1 MNRIAFPGLGLEFNI
16 DPTAFTIFGLEIQ
29 WYGIILAT
37 GIICAFLLFYR
48 NAVKKEQ
55 IDADTTLNVTLLV
68 VPIAIIGAR
77 FVYVATKWDYYKTKT
92 FFDMINIR
100 AGGIAIYGAII
111 FGLATVLIYNK
122 IKKTK
127 SLAML
132 DALAPAV
139 MLGQAIGRWGNFV
152 NAEAYG
158 WTEGVE
164 NLPWRMELDRV
175 VIDGHITDYSFVH
188 PTFLYESLWN
198 VIGLVLIMA
207 FLYRNKKFNGE
218 IFCAYMA
225 WYGLGRALIE
235 SIRADSLYIVG
246 TLKFSVFVGILAFIG
261 ATILGVVLYKR
272 SKAEAEELAE
282 YKPSFASLKV
292 KIANESDALDQSV
305 FDSDDDQTEEAEEF
319 ETNDEPDEETLAEE
333 AMLEGDINDIE
344 E

>member
-1 MNRIAFPGLGLEFNI
+1 MNRIAFPGLGFEFNI

-29 WYGIILAT
+29 WYGIILSL
-37 GIICAFLLFYR
+37 GIVCAFLLFYR

-55 IDADTTLNVTLLV
+55 IDPDTVFNVTLLV
-68 VPIAIIGAR
+68 VPIAIVGAR
-77 FVYVATKWDYYKTKT
+77 FVYVVTEWDRYKNGS

-158 WTEGVE
+158 WTE
-164 NLPWRMELDRV
+164 NIDQFPWRMEIDNV
-175 VIDGHITDYSFVH
+175 VRKVFEDGERISRSFGPGCVH

-198 VIGLVLIMA
+198 IIGLALIM
-207 FLYRNKKFNGE
+207 FIIYRKKKFDGQ
-218 IFCAYMA
+218 IFCAYTA
-225 WYGLGRALIE
+225 WYGLGRAIIE
-235 SIRADSLYIVG
+235 CFRTDSLYIVG
-246 TLKFSVFVGILAFIG
+246 EIKFSVVVGVVAFIG
-261 ATILGVVLYKR
+261 GLVLSMILYKI
-272 SKAEAEELAE
+272 SKAEKEELAD
-282 YKPSFASLKV
+282 YKPAYESV
-292 KIANESDALDQSV
+292 KINLAGEN
-305 FDSDDDQTEEAEEF
+305 DSIG
-319 ETNDEPDEETLAEE
+319 ETNDSEEIDEDDAEVLAEQD
-333 AMLEGDINDIE
+333 MLDGDISDIE
-344 E
+344 D